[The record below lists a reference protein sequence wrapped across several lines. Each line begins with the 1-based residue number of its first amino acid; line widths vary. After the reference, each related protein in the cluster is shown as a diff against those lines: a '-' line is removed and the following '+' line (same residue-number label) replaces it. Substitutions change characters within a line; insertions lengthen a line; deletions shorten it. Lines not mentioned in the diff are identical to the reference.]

1 MNIVS
6 VQDIWTEINGNSVHR
21 GASFE
26 VSQGKIV
33 ALIGGS
39 GAGKSVM
46 LRTILGLLKPKSG
59 SITLFGAKTD
69 RLTSQQLRQQRM
81 RYGVLFQQGALF
93 SGLSVAQNIAVP
105 LIEQSDLPSDQ
116 ISDVVSLKLALVGLD
131 PGDGAKMPSDL
142 SGGMRKRAALARAL
156 ALDPELLFLDEPT
169 SGLDPINARRFDYL
183 IRTLCDALNLSVLLV
198 THDLDTIASIVD
210 HIVVL
215 EDGRVVAVGNY
226 QDVSTSSHPWIQEYF
241 ASRIGV
247 HNIETLKH
255 FSSTGLPSYDA
266 GDDGT

>member
-1 MNIVS
+1 MNIIS
-6 VQDIWTEINGNSVHR
+6 VENLHTEIDGHPIHK

-26 VSQGKIV
+26 VPSGKVV

-46 LRTILGLLKPKSG
+46 LRAILGLLKPKSG
-59 SITLFGAKTD
+59 KIKLFDVVPNDLSEAELQK
-69 RLTSQQLRQQRM
+69 QRM

-93 SGLSVAQNIAVP
+93 SGLTVAQNIAVP
-105 LIEQSDLPSDQ
+105 LIEQSDIPAAQ
-116 ISDVVSLKLALVGLD
+116 IPDIVALKLSLAGLESK
-131 PGDGAKMPSDL
+131 DGQKMPSEL

-169 SGLDPINARRFDYL
+169 SGLDPINARRFDDL
-183 IRTLCDALNLSVLLV
+183 IRVLCDALGLSVLLV

-215 EDGRVVAVGNY
+215 EEGKVVAAGTY
-226 QDVSTSSHPWIQEYF
+226 EDVIKSDNPWVHDYF
-241 ASRIGV
+241 SSRIDPA
-247 HNIETLKH
+247 KR
-255 FSSTGLPSYDA
+255 FSSAQRNRYDA
-266 GDDGT
+266 GEHGT